1 MVGSLKLMLRLRFL
15 GDGLSLRVLM
25 VPLLVTSSA
34 AGSAAFDTSFINI
47 AQSIARSVDANSAN
61 R

>member
-1 MVGSLKLMLRLRFL
+1 MVRSLKLMLRLRFL

-34 AGSAAFDTSFINI
+34 AANAAFDTSFI
-47 AQSIARSVDANSAN
+47 AQSIARSVDASSAN